1 MGRFLKKR
9 FGGPVYKIGVDAG
22 FSCPH
27 QGELRQQGGCI
38 ICSAHGSRSPLIG
51 RADDLSSQIS
61 RNAAYWRQ
69 RYPQAKLMLYFQAY
83 TNTMAPPEV
92 LRGIYAQGLG
102 CEEFCALVVGTRPDC
117 LPPPVIEVIKSFR
130 QPGREVWVE
139 LGLQSAHDATLKRIN
154 RGHGTAEYQDAAVR
168 LAEQGIPVVPH
179 LIFGLP
185 GEGDA
190 EREYSINWIINNT
203 PSLLGVKIH
212 NLVLIPGTVMHD
224 QWLAGKLQTYSM
236 QEHLEAVI
244 AALEI
249 LPPDSAV
256 MRLTADVQADA
267 GADPRFSELWPTTV
281 FTGRLQQKMRELATW
296 QGRRRNL

>member
-1 MGRFLKKR
+1 
-9 FGGPVYKIGVDAG
+9 
-22 FSCPH
+22 
-27 QGELRQQGGCI
+27 
-38 ICSAHGSRSPLIG
+38 
-51 RADDLSSQIS
+51 
-61 RNAAYWRQ
+61 
-69 RYPQAKLMLYFQAY
+69 MLYFQAY